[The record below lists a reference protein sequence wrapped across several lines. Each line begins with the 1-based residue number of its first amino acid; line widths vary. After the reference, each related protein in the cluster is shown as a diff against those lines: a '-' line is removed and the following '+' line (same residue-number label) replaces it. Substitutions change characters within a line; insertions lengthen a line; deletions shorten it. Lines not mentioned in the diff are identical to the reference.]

1 MQQENDDY
9 RRKLQETSEIQ
20 RKISEYENRI
30 ALTTQEI
37 ERLNSI
43 IRTKSEEINGL
54 EGRLRTQGQEM

>member
-1 MQQENDDY
+1 MQQESDDY

-20 RKISEYENRI
+20 RKISEYENSI